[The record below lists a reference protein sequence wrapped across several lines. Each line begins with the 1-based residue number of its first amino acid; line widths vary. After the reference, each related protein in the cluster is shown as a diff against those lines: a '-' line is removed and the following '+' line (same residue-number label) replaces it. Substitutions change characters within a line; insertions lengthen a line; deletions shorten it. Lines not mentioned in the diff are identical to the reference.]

1 MFKISDETRT
11 EAIAKMKEVL
21 GDNHSDEQLGQAFD
35 AAVEIVMK
43 SFGM

>member
-1 MFKISDETRT
+1 MFKITDETRAD
-11 EAIAKMKEVL
+11 AIAKIKEIL